1 LPDRGGKEYRA
12 GTSGKRGYLHALV
25 SDGVFSRE
33 GEFLELP
40 SLDTAAVREVFRRLL
55 LRRLHAEERLSER
68 FMDNLLAWVHPGFS
82 VFAGEAIS
90 SEQQLERVARY
101 IARPAL
107 AIDSLRRREDGS
119 LEIQTPP
126 DPRTGATLR
135 IFDPLEWI
143 HAVTAHIPDRGQH
156 QVRYYG
162 AFSNRARSAV
172 GLGKAKSRQDPQAE
186 PPCDEDSNFTKARR
200 ASWARLL
207 RKIFEVDPLL
217 CACGAE
223 MRIVSIITDPRVV
236 DRILRHLATP
246 ASKAVDPLQPRSP
259 PTLTSLSP

>member
-1 LPDRGGKEYRA
+1 V
-12 GTSGKRGYLHALV
+12 LV
-25 SDGVFSRE
+25 SDGVFTRA

-40 SLDTAAVREVFRRLL
+40 SVDTAAVGEVFRRLL
-55 LRRLHAEERLSER
+55 LRRLHAQERLSER
-68 FMDNLLAWVHPGFS
+68 FMHNLLGWVHTGFS
-82 VFAGEAIS
+82 VFAGDIIPTEDR
-90 SEQQLERVARY
+90 QGLERVARY

-107 AIDSLRRREDGS
+107 AIDSIRRRQDGR

-126 DPRTGATLR
+126 DPRTGATVR

-162 AFSNRARSAV
+162 ALSNRARVTIA
-172 GLGKAKSRQDPQAE
+172 GLNGQSYRPSEVQQQGDEGEIDSSR
-186 PPCDEDSNFTKARR
+186 ARR

-217 CACGAE
+217 CTCGAQ
-223 MRIVSIITDPRVV
+223 MKIVSFITEPRVV
-236 DRILRHLATP
+236 DRILRHLASEACKARDPFDPRAPP
-246 ASKAVDPLQPRSP
+246 AAASP
-259 PTLTSLSP
+259 SPT